1 MSSVSAG
8 RLVQPA
14 CLCEFTQ
21 SELKATSYRIKHTE
35 LKQCVWIQT
44 QRLLELLAMF
54 ESGPLARLDLRQYYL
69 LLLQRYSRDLELLR
83 KTYQKH
89 KDRPPI
95 GRNLPPVLTPAHPVL
110 TNTSRKF
117 TTLNPSVKLQSWR
130 MLLLC
135 FY

>member
-1 MSSVSAG
+1 
-8 RLVQPA
+8 
-14 CLCEFTQ
+14 
-21 SELKATSYRIKHTE
+21 
-35 LKQCVWIQT
+35 
-44 QRLLELLAMF
+44 MF

-95 GRNLPPVLTPAHPVL
+95 GRNLPPVLTPAHKHQQEIHYFKSECQTPVL
-110 TNTSRKF
+110 EDASI
-117 TTLNPSVKLQSWR
+117 V
-130 MLLLC
+130 LLLC